1 MSAKPDVI
9 NKAQQAL
16 ILKYIAEKDEAP
28 YRIYQWEQKKTPED
42 KLAFLEGVLLRYKL
56 YANKDYKEAGKIKDK
71 PEPPP
76 KPVSGGAGRA
86 DRAEPD
92 PYDAGLAYKGNI
104 HMSPYAIIA
113 DPADIEKRLRREE
126 LELIEYRTA
135 QDLRIIEALNAIRPP
150 P

>member
-1 MSAKPDVI
+1 MSRKPDVI

-76 KPVSGGAGRA
+76 PKPAGGAG
-86 DRAEPD
+86 RAEPD
-92 PYDAGLAYKGNI
+92 PYDAGLGYKGNI
-104 HMSPYAIIA
+104 HTSPWAIIG
-113 DPADIEKRLRREE
+113 DPASIEKRYKREGE
-126 LELIEYRTA
+126 AIAQYRLA
-135 QDLRIIEALNAIRPP
+135 QELRIADALEKILDPK
-150 P
+150 